1 MRRQIFILNSFIFI
15 HKIDKL
21 YHILYTLIK
30 KLLANDD
37 DNGLS
42 ITDTATATLKA
53 QSSKT
58 KMPNN
63 NKKRPNEDGDT
74 RIIADIKSADVTQN
88 AGWPILSSLAILPR
102 VGNFRKMEFWP
113 YVPSW

>member
-58 KMPNN
+58 KMLNN
-63 NKKRPNEDGDT
+63 NDERSN
-74 RIIADIKSADVTQN
+74 RMV
-88 AGWPILSSLAILPR
+88 ILSLLVISNIMT
-102 VGNFRKMEFWP
+102 NQTF
-113 YVPSW
+113 PSPKKLLNHHV